1 MFGFQSSMLQ
11 SFMTTAGMVN
21 VVNGVIAGVFVGLA
35 IKAAFGS
42 TLAVCTVSGVGVFF
56 FTAALWRWYQVR
68 AWANGEQNIVVLF
81 PSD

>member
-1 MFGFQSSMLQ
+1 MRAFRTARLLWAKRIGKISVATRGPFHTLLMVLFGP
-11 SFMTTAGMVN
+11 AGMVN

-56 FTAALWRWYQVR
+56 VTVAL
-68 AWANGEQNIVVLF
+68 
-81 PSD
+81 